1 MNLLRRTLFV
11 LGTLCCGLTLGGCS
25 TLNTAKPLSPGQHEV
40 AATLGGP
47 LTLVFGNYIPLPNSV
62 VEGRSGLIN
71 IADRPLDLNYGLYLT
86 PIAFGQMG
94 VHLGSSYLLWD
105 QAERLPALSISNRV
119 YFFHN
124 YFDTA
129 KPIYGRG
136 MVLAHQIEATLSYE
150 IGAFLTYGGLA
161 NYADLSDLD
170 LMLTPFL
177 GAELPTGLEG
187 FKLQLEARYY
197 AANRSRL
204 IESVKFYNFDSGNGG
219 FGINFGFIWE
229 IGQ

>member
-1 MNLLRRTLFV
+1 MKHLRWR
-11 LGTLCCGLTLGGCS
+11 LTLAWALCTSVIMGGCS

-40 AATLGGP
+40 AATMGGP
-47 LTLVFGNYIPLPNSV
+47 LTQVSGNYIPLPNSV
-62 VEGRSGLIN
+62 IEGRSGLIT
-71 IADRPLDLNYGLYLT
+71 IAERPLDLNYGLYLT

-94 VHLGSSYLLWD
+94 VHVGGSYLLWD
-105 QAERLPALSISNRV
+105 QKDRLPALSLSDRL

-129 KPIYGRG
+129 KPDYGRG
-136 MVLAHQIEATLSYE
+136 SVFVHQLEATLSYE
-150 IGAFLTYGGLA
+150 IGSFLTYGGLA
-161 NYADLSDLD
+161 NYADLSDLN

-177 GAELPTGLEG
+177 GAELPTGLDG

-204 IESVKFYNFDSGNGG
+204 IESVKFYNFESGNGG
-219 FGINFGFIWE
+219 FGMNFGFIWE